1 MKHAQKLTAVFLC
14 IVCVLASCTAL
25 ADTARTYANLIF
37 EGAGITLT
45 TRMGAEFLA
54 GTKRNCSSIY
64 ISSCSLEEQN
74 ADQTWSF
81 VKDLTPPPDRATNT
95 SNFGANANY
104 ASECTSGH
112 TYRIKATFAAVYDG
126 KTYTVSR
133 TSRGAK
139 YQ

>member
-1 MKHAQKLTAVFLC
+1 MNHCQKPIAIFLC
-14 IVCVLASCTAL
+14 IICILASCTAL
-25 ADTARTYANLIF
+25 ADTAGTYANLIF

-45 TRMGAEFLA
+45 TRMDAEFLA
-54 GTKRNCSSIY
+54 GTKRTCSSIY

-74 ADQTWSF
+74 TDGSWSF
-81 VKDLTPPPDRATNT
+81 VKYLTPPPDKATNE
-95 SNFGANANY
+95 SDFGANANY
-104 ASECTSGH
+104 ASQCTSGH

-126 KTYTVSR
+126 TIYTVNR

>member
-1 MKHAQKLTAVFLC
+1 MKNYKKTVAIFLC

-25 ADTARTYANLIF
+25 AETAGIYANLIF
-37 EGAGITLT
+37 ESAGITLT
-45 TRMGAEFLA
+45 NRMGADFLA

-64 ISSCSLEEQN
+64 ISSCSLEKQN
-74 ADQTWSF
+74 ADESWSF
-81 VKDLTPPPDRATNT
+81 VKYLTPPPDRATSA
-95 SNFGANANY
+95 SNFGAYANY
-104 ASECTSGH
+104 APECTSGH

-126 KTYTVSR
+126 TIYTVSR